1 MVQKE
6 LSENES
12 YFWMYKYSFSFSIE
26 EFIEGVAFYYYL
38 KHQKLI
44 TKRQLQELTRIYI
57 TTEDYLLGIMDTTG
71 ELMRFSVNSV
81 GIGDKETPFE
91 VMNFLQRTFIEFLKL
106 PNQKED
112 KMKVMK
118 QSLEKC
124 ERLCYEIVLK
134 PKVNVGDFE
143 DE

>member
-1 MVQKE
+1 M
-6 LSENES
+6 
-12 YFWMYKYSFSFSIE
+12 FRYSFSFSIE

-44 TKRQLQELTRIYI
+44 TKRELQELTKITV
-57 TTEDYLLGIMDTTG
+57 TTEDYLLGILDTTG
-71 ELMRFSVNSV
+71 ELMRYSVNSV
-81 GIGDKETPFE
+81 GNGDKEVPFE
-91 VMNFLQRTFIEFLKL
+91 VMNFLQKTYIEFLRL

-134 PKVNVGDFE
+134 PKSLNIIDFE
-143 DE
+143 EEPQQ